1 MKFFLFL
8 GLIWGAT
15 VVGKEIVK
23 ISTSV
28 VVNNDML
35 PTLNKA
41 SEKRRC
47 HNPNMWQ
54 EECKEGSKI
63 FETYG
68 PFRNKACDH
77 ICASI
82 AQCKSFIY
90 HTPTSSCG
98 LLTVSGGTTKY
109 HGISGPNLELR
120 QKNHIKSYSKNP
132 AATDCSAFTFAGCKQ
147 INAEK
152 VGMTIHR
159 ATSAKSCQAIHC
171 KADLAGAP
179 NKCTSF
185 FYEKTNSSCWVSR
198 YQKPGEI
205 VTSVCELA
213 RGIAV
218 FDDTH
223 KYDECLGWKTSSNK
237 CNRGEC
243 DMKWLGDELKS
254 STNLAPLDERNC
266 KNFCSGYMPP
276 LDDPNQDQVCTH
288 YEFNSTDYGDET
300 SCKLFDGRK
309 AKDQPLTCTAIVATK
324 DIVDEMNECQN
335 VTAGNHACLQEH
347 AEIAFVV
354 DRSGSMEDAWPVVLK
369 WLEAL
374 VDGFKIDG
382 NTRKGGLVAWENS
395 VHEPSTVLFTEHLTA
410 DELKDRIEAIPPP
423 DGGTSATV
431 ALDYTYKN
439 LFETGSNSDVLR
451 EIVFITDGDTGDA
464 SSAVEQF
471 HTNKIRITAVALGEF
486 DTTHLNEMLC
496 GTCGDRLFTND
507 HTDDLNNPEFLKE
520 LTSCDTEGSGDA
532 GSGDA
537 SSGDTAMT

>member
-120 QKNHIKSYSKNP
+120 QPSLITSFSNNP
-132 AATDCSAFTFAGCKQ
+132 TAKDCSSFTFAGCKQ
-147 INAEK
+147 INAEELK
-152 VGMTIHR
+152 MKIGHTS
-159 ATSAKSCQAIHC
+159 SAKSCQTIYC
-171 KADLAGAP
+171 GASLPGKP
-179 NKCTSF
+179 NKCESF
-185 FYEKTNSSCWVSR
+185 FYEKSNSSCWVSKFK
-198 YQKPGEI
+198 KPSEI
-205 VTSVCELA
+205 VNGVCEIT

-218 FDDTH
+218 KNDMP
-223 KYDECLGWKTSSNK
+223 KYDECLGWTISSSNK
-237 CNRGEC
+237 CKRGEC
-243 DMKWLGDELKS
+243 DMKWLGDEIK
-254 STNLAPLDERNC
+254 TNLTNDGALDERTC
-266 KNFCSGYMPP
+266 KNYCAGYIPTP
-276 LDDPNQDQVCTH
+276 DDPNQDQVCTH
-288 YEFNSTDYGDET
+288 YEFHSEAYKHGLWHKE
-300 SCKLFDGRK
+300 SCKLFDGRG
-309 AKDQPLTCTAIVATK
+309 KDQPLTCTAIVAAK
-324 DIVDEMNECQN
+324 DATVDEIDECQKES
-335 VTAGNHACLQEH
+335 TGIPACLHEP

-354 DRSGSMEDAWPVVLK
+354 DRSGSMEVAWPVVLK

-374 VDGFKIDG
+374 VDSFKIDG
-382 NTRKGGLVAWENS
+382 NTRKGGLVAWEDS
-395 VHEPSTVLFTEHLTA
+395 VHEPSTVLFTDLLTA
-410 DELKDRIEAIPPP
+410 DEFKDRIKAIPPP
-423 DGGTSATV
+423 AGGTSANV

-439 LFETGSNSDVLR
+439 LFETGSNSDVFR

-464 SSAVEQF
+464 LSAAEQF

-496 GTCGDRLFTND
+496 GPCGDRLFTND
-507 HTDDLNNPEFLKE
+507 DTDNLNSIEFFKE
-520 LTSCDTEGSGDA
+520 MTSCDTEGSGD
-532 GSGDA
+532 SGL
-537 SSGDTAMT
+537 